1 MRGVLALLFL
11 WLTGCAQ
18 YGLVSRVVAEE
29 GARTADETLRSAKF
43 VQCRGITI
51 GAWWREYGANATK
64 ANAWR
69 IMCGFDETTALP
81 ADK

>member
-29 GARTADETLRSAKF
+29 GARTADEALRSAKF
-43 VQCRGITI
+43 VQCYGITI
-51 GAWWREYGANATK
+51 GAWVREYGGNSTK
-64 ANAWR
+64 SQAWR
-69 IMCGFDETTALP
+69 VMCGFDETIALP
-81 ADK
+81 AK